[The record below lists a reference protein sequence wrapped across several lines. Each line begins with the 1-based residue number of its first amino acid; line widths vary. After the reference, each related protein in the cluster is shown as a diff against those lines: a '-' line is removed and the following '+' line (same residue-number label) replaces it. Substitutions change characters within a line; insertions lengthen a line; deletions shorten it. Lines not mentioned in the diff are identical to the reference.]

1 MTLHD
6 PVLHTAKQP
15 SKPGLFMFHSY
26 ASENTVLT
34 PVGDRLTDVI
44 WVDIEN
50 PTAAEE
56 AQIEAAYGLEI
67 PTRADME
74 EIEISSRLY
83 SQGKA
88 TYMTAVLPANSDDG
102 DPEMGPVTFILTE
115 DHLVTVRYHAPRVF
129 ATFPLR
135 AARTRQEIRS
145 AEYAMVALMEAV
157 IDRQAD
163 ILERTARD
171 VDSLSRQ
178 IFRTPEKEAKRDFQ
192 ALLVNV
198 GQMGDLNSN
207 IRDSLLT
214 LERLIGHL
222 GQVFSRRDAET
233 ELRERVRTLANDA
246 KSLTDHAGFVASKIT
261 FLLDASLGMINIE
274 QNAIIKIFSV
284 AAVIFLP
291 PTLVASLYG
300 MNFRNMPELS
310 WAYGYPFAIGLM
322 VVFAV
327 LPYLYF
333 KYRNWL

>member
-1 MTLHD
+1 
-6 PVLHTAKQP
+6 
-15 SKPGLFMFHSY
+15 MFHSY
-26 ASENTVLT
+26 ASENAVLT

-44 WVDIEN
+44 WVDVEN

-56 AQIEAAYGLEI
+56 LQIKAAFGIEI
-67 PTRADME
+67 PSREDME

-83 SQGKA
+83 TEGKA
-88 TYMTAVLPANSDDG
+88 TYMTAVLPANSDGD
-102 DPEMGPVTFILTE
+102 DPEMGPVTFILAE
-115 DHLVTVRYHAPRVF
+115 NHLVTVRYHAPRVF
-129 ATFPLR
+129 TTFPPR
-135 AARTRQEIRS
+135 ANRTRQEISS
-145 AEYAMVALMEAV
+145 AELAIVALMEAV

-171 VDSLSRQ
+171 IDALSRQ
-178 IFRTPEKEAKRDFQ
+178 IFRTPDPDVKRDFQ
-192 ALLVNV
+192 GVLVSV

-214 LERLIGHL
+214 MDRLIGHL
-222 GQVFSRRDAET
+222 GQVLSRRDAET
-233 ELRERVRTLANDA
+233 DLRERVRTLANDA

-261 FLLDASLGMINIE
+261 FALDASLGMINIE

-291 PTLVASLYG
+291 PTLIASIYG
-300 MNFRNMPELS
+300 MNFKTMPELS
-310 WAYGYPFAIGLM
+310 WSYGYAYGIGMMVLCAI
-322 VVFAV
+322 